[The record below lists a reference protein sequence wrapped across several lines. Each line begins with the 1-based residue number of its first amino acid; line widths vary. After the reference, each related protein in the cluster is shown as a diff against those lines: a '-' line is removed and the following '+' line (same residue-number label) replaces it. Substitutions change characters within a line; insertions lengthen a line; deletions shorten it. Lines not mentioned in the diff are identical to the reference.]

1 MQGFKKKN
9 MTTMLKQSRYA
20 DLLLTDAIDLLK
32 VLPRRWQWVGRG
44 GGVGASNRRCHCDES
59 EMLIPITIQSK
70 LSC

>member
-1 MQGFKKKN
+1 MQGFKKKI

-44 GGVGASNRRCHCDES
+44 GGVGVGDLRASS
-59 EMLIPITIQSK
+59 
-70 LSC
+70 